1 LGLSYKPNTPVIEE
15 SQGVLIAKI
24 LLERGF
30 EVVAYD
36 PVAIE
41 TARKVFGKSIEYAA
55 SAQTCILEAD
65 AVLITTP
72 WDEFK
77 RLEYSGLNGS
87 NDPIV
92 IDCWGML
99 DEEVTKSPRVI
110 RLGKSPLIEPDIR
123 SSGENYPLQE
133 ARIRELER

>member
-1 LGLSYKPNTPVIEE
+1 MPS
-15 SQGVLIAKI
+15 
-24 LLERGF
+24 
-30 EVVAYD
+30 
-36 PVAIE
+36 
-41 TARKVFGKSIEYAA
+41 

-87 NDPIV
+87 DDPIV

-133 ARIRELER
+133 TRIRELER